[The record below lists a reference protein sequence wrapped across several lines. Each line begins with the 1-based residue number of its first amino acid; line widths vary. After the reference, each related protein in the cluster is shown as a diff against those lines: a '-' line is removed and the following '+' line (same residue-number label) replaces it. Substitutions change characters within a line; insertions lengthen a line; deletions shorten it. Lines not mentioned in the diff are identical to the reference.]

1 MAIAALDEE
10 WKLLAGFL
18 PPRWR
23 EAARETGALTRARG
37 IKDADTLLRLILLH
51 AASGLSLRQAVARAS
66 AAGLAQIS
74 DVALLKRLRRAE
86 PWLRSLTTTM
96 LASSRFAPRLPALPP
111 KWQVR
116 VVDATNVEEPGATG
130 TDWRVHYTL
139 VLPSLA
145 CDFFEVTDVK
155 GGETYKRV
163 PVRRGDVILGDRGYA
178 HREGVAHVLGKH
190 GGVVVRLN
198 ATNFPM
204 LDSRGR
210 PLAMLPTL
218 KNLKAHEPGE
228 WAVQFEVK
236 GKRFKARLC
245 AVRKTKAAAE
255 RARRKA
261 TKASVKKHKTIRPET
276 LEMAE
281 YVAVLTTLPY
291 KEFPAGLVLELYRAR
306 WQVELAFKRIKSLLG
321 AGHVPKRDPRSCK
334 AWIQAKLLTALLVEE
349 LVGAAGLF
357 SPWGFML
364 SETQLLARVHRS
376 S

>member
-1 MAIAALDEE
+1 MPIAALDEE
-10 WKLLAGFL
+10 WTLLAGFL

-23 EAARETGALTRARG
+23 EAARETGALARARG

-86 PWLRSLTTTM
+86 PWLQSLTATM
-96 LASSRFAPRLPALPP
+96 LARSRFAPQLPALPA

-116 VVDATNVEEPGATG
+116 VVDATNVEESGATG
-130 TDWRVHYTL
+130 TDWRLHYTL
-139 VLPSLA
+139 ALPSLA

-190 GGVVVRLN
+190 GEVVVRLN
-198 ATNFPM
+198 ATSFPL
-204 LDSRGR
+204 LDSRAR
-210 PLAMLPTL
+210 PFAILPAL
-218 KNLKAHEPGE
+218 KSLKAHEPGE
-228 WAVQFEVK
+228 WPVQFEAN
-236 GKRFKARLC
+236 GRRLKARLC

-255 RARRKA
+255 RSRRKA
-261 TKASVKKHKTIRPET
+261 AKASAKKHKAIRPET

-281 YVAVLTTLPY
+281 YVAVLATLPCE
-291 KEFPAGLVLELYRAR
+291 EFPAGVVLELYRAR

-321 AGHVPKRDPRSCK
+321 AGHVPKKDARSCK
-334 AWIQAKLLTALLVEE
+334 AWLQAKLLTALLIEE

-364 SETQLLARVHRS
+364 PETQLLARVHRGS
-376 S
+376 

>member
-10 WKLLAGFL
+10 WNLLAGFL

-23 EAARETGALTRARG
+23 EAARETGALARARG

-86 PWLRSLTTTM
+86 PWLRSLTVTM
-96 LASSRFAPRLPALPP
+96 LARSRFAPRLPALPP

-130 TDWRVHYTL
+130 TDWRIHYTL
-139 VLPSLA
+139 ALPSLA

-163 PVRRGDVILGDRGYA
+163 PVRRGDVILGDRGYT
-178 HREGVAHVLGKH
+178 HREGVAHVLEKH
-190 GGVVVRLN
+190 GEVVVRLN
-198 ATNFPM
+198 ATSFPL
-204 LDSRGR
+204 LDSRAR
-210 PLAMLPTL
+210 PFAILPAL
-218 KNLKAHEPGE
+218 KSLKAHEPGE
-228 WAVQFEVK
+228 WAVQFEAK
-236 GKRFKARLC
+236 GRRFKARLC

-255 RARRKA
+255 RSKRKA
-261 TKASVKKHKTIRPET
+261 TKASAKKHRTIRPET

-281 YVAVLTTLPY
+281 YVAVLTTLPR
-291 KEFPAGLVLELYRAR
+291 KEFPADLVLELYRAR

-321 AGHVPKRDPRSCK
+321 AGHVPKKDARSCK
-334 AWIQAKLLTALLVEE
+334 AWIQAKLLTALLIEE

-364 SETQLLARVHRS
+364 PETQLLARVHRGP
-376 S
+376 